1 MGTRYPSDTTS
12 TMARKGGELRQEIT
26 VINVSQLSMEGQNRA
41 IQEWGMPESTL
52 THLVICITPSQ
63 NIHGPDHHLTTLLST
78 RPSFVHYQ
86 YQQGWYDEATAIRL
100 YRDFLRRNDPAFLVL
115 SEVTTP
121 MFIEV
126 QRNEVPNPLRRRSA
140 RELWRQNS

>member
-1 MGTRYPSDTTS
+1 MSDTMS
-12 TMARKGGELRQEIT
+12 TRAQRSGEFRQEIRVIT
-26 VINVSQLSMEGQNRA
+26 VSHLSMEGQNWA

-100 YRDFLRRNDPAFLVL
+100 YRDFLRINDPAIVVL

-126 QRNEVPNPLRRRSA
+126 QRNEVPLRRRSV